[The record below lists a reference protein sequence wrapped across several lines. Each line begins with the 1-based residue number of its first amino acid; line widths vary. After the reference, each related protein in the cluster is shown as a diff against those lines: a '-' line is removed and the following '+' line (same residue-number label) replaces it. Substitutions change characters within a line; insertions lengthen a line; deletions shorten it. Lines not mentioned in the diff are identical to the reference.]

1 MKRHCQ
7 ELLINVVV
15 AVLSFLAGGSEP
27 FAPAKA
33 RVGVPLNGS
42 QWAMVANLEEQLA
55 QWSPFGFWA
64 ESLKCGRKGLELA
77 DMISDLEEAAKAFL
91 NGHRKLQHGRLAP
104 RAYWG

>member
-7 ELLINVVV
+7 ELLRNLVV

-33 RVGVPLNGS
+33 RVGFPLNGS
-42 QWAMVANLEEQLA
+42 QWEMVANLEEQLT

-77 DMISDLEEAAKAFL
+77 DMIGELEEAAKAFGAL
-91 NGHRKLQHGRLAP
+91 SGCKAGCV
-104 RAYWG
+104 G